1 MLRCLQL
8 VRKLEACLDVPPR
21 HEPERVELLVG
32 GCRGLRAPGSSSS
45 SDMTRLEKYIDCDHA
60 SS

>member
-1 MLRCLQL
+1 MLCRLQL
-8 VRKLEACLDVPPR
+8 VRKLEAHLDGPPG
-21 HEPERVELLVG
+21 HEAKGRELLVG

-45 SDMTRLEKYIDCDHA
+45 SDMTRLEKYIDCGHA